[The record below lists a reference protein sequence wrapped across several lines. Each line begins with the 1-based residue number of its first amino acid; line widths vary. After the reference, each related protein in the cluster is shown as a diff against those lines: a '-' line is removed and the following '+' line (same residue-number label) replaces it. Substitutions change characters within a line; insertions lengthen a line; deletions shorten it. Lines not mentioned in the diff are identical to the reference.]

1 MNGSSVKY
9 FCYIKREKQDAKLNM
24 QISICKEFELTEIS
38 QEGDTQNVNIND
50 KLLNCLTPYS
60 SMKEPQWG
68 EEVPWQ
74 FFGDG
79 SCSQCLNRMYIRE
92 ISD

>member
-38 QEGDTQNVNIND
+38 
-50 KLLNCLTPYS
+50 
-60 SMKEPQWG
+60 
-68 EEVPWQ
+68 
-74 FFGDG
+74 
-79 SCSQCLNRMYIRE
+79 
-92 ISD
+92 